1 MTDTGNGIHPE
12 PTGGA
17 SDGSGEPTARPPSW
31 PGVTRP
37 AGWFLPQEPVG
48 EQGPEPADAPRHP
61 DATGHADANGHADPE
76 WYEDPKWYEDARDDD
91 GYEYEYEGDT
101 DRPGELA
108 EQVAGQWFV
117 AGEAGATW
125 YEDDDDDDD
134 GSWSEPVVGPTGALR
149 GRPGGPGFAVP
160 PGTVPGL
167 SDQRSPWEQSQDVW
181 TDSGVSWERGEGGI
195 PAMGQPPSYR
205 APAAFG
211 RQGDGPGGWP
221 QAPAPNG
228 AAPNGTAPNE
238 AAPYEAGPNGAAP
251 YGSGLHG
258 TGPFGAWPQATR
270 PQTVWQ
276 PPDQPLNSPLSAPT
290 MADVADVADETYA
303 APFAPEPP
311 AAPVEPPP
319 SPYASYTRPA
329 APASPYARPAQYAPQ
344 SPAGWPTR
352 QDAPGAA
359 RRTADQGY
367 DAVRSPRPRYPDL
380 PQPSRA
386 RKVRR
391 RRGSLGV
398 VKVGVPAVVIVAV
411 GAVAIM
417 MLTGRTPTVLAERA
431 NQTSP
436 PKAAGQITP
445 SAKASTAMSS
455 SMIMAT
461 FPGYPGKPSSA
472 AELVDGIAANGA
484 TVVAVGTVD
493 GYPAAW
499 QRAANGAWILET
511 GPETVGQGTYALSS
525 VAQGGS
531 GWVAVGGPTGA
542 SAPQPVVLISTDG
555 RTWQAVDGER
565 SFGTEGEHIYGAA
578 AGPEG
583 YVVVGKINFAGRT
596 YAADWW
602 STNLRDWVRGDNG
615 GLDGRLASS
624 EMFAAAGTPG
634 GFVAVGQHAGHPA
647 AWMAGNTLDWMLMD
661 LSNPAGSSSAS
672 LTQVVSHGN
681 RVVALGQAVTSHGTM
696 PFAAVSSDGGASWT
710 ETDLP
715 TVGGASATVTAIT
728 ATASQFVAAGQI
740 GQNTVY
746 WTSQDG
752 TDWSSPTQI
761 SGIGSITSLAATS
774 SSQVTGTTTMPGGHP
789 ALVTIP

>member
-1 MTDTGNGIHPE
+1 MTDTGNGAHPQ

-17 SDGSGEPTARPPSW
+17 SDASGEPPAQWPSW

-37 AGWFLPQEPVG
+37 AGWFLPQEAAE
-48 EQGPEPADAPRHP
+48 EQPADTNGYEEPA
-61 DATGHADANGHADPE
+61 G
-76 WYEDPKWYEDARDDD
+76 YEDTGDDD
-91 GYEYEYEGDT
+91 GYGYEYEGEA
-101 DRPGELA
+101 DRPGALA

-125 YEDDDDDDD
+125 YEDDDDED

-149 GRPGGPGFAVP
+149 GRSGGPGFAVP
-160 PGTVPGL
+160 PGTIPGL

-181 TDSGVSWERGEGGI
+181 TDSGVSWERGEAGSS
-195 PAMGQPPSYR
+195 AMNEPSSYR

-211 RQGDGPGGWP
+211 RQSDGPGGWP

-228 AAPNGTAPNE
+228 TGPG
-238 AAPYEAGPNGAAP
+238 PYEAGPYEAGPYEAGP
-251 YGSGLHG
+251 YGGR
-258 TGPFGAWPQATR
+258 PQATR
-270 PQTVWQ
+270 PQGVWQ
-276 PPDQPLNSPLSAPT
+276 PPDQPLNSALSAPT
-290 MADVADVADETYA
+290 MADVANDTFA
-303 APFAPEPP
+303 APYAPEPP

-319 SPYASYTRPA
+319 SPYAPYTRPA
-329 APASPYARPAQYAPQ
+329 APASPYVRPAQYAPP

-352 QDAPGAA
+352 QDAPGPAWGI
-359 RRTADQGY
+359 ADQGY
-367 DAVRSPRPRYPDL
+367 DAWRSQRPRYPDL
-380 PQPSRA
+380 PQPSRT

-417 MLTGRTPTVLAERA
+417 MLTGRTPAVLADRA

-436 PKAAGQITP
+436 PKAAGHMTP
-445 SAKASTAMSS
+445 SAKASAAMSS

-461 FPGYPGKPSSA
+461 FPGYPGTSSSA

-511 GPETVGQGTYALSS
+511 GPETAGTGTYPLTS
-525 VAQGGS
+525 VAQGDG
-531 GWVAVGGPTGA
+531 GWVAVGA
-542 SAPQPVVLISTDG
+542 SALHPVVLISTDG
-555 RTWQAVDGER
+555 RTWQAVDGEQ
-565 SFGTEGEHIYGAA
+565 SFGSEGEHIYGAA

-583 YVVVGKINFAGRT
+583 YVVVGKIDFAGRT

-624 EMFAAAGTPG
+624 EMLAAAGTPG

-661 LSNPAGSSSAS
+661 LPNPAGSSSAS

-681 RVVALGQAVTSHGTM
+681 QVVALGQAVTSRGMM

-728 ATASQFVAAGQI
+728 ATASQFVAAGHI

-774 SSQVTGTTTMPGGHP
+774 SSQVTGTTTMAGGHP